1 MFKSLPKTLLL
12 LALVVPTAGFLSASQ
27 TDLTDA
33 ASAILH
39 AGTAASKVAKL
50 RQVPSV
56 GAIDVNWHNASPVSD
71 LGNELINL
79 GIYADRNAAGVSQLR
94 HALAANPVTRR
105 ALAANGISVGRVVGV
120 QIGAT
125 GSLRLYLE

>member
-1 MFKSLPKTLLL
+1 MFKSLPKALLL

-33 ASAILH
+33 ASAILG
-39 AGTAASKVAKL
+39 AGKTAAKVAKL

-56 GAIDVNWHNASPVSD
+56 GAIDVNWHHASPVSD

-94 HALAANPVTRR
+94 HALAANPVTRH
-105 ALAANGISVGRVVGV
+105 ALAANHISVGRVVGV